1 MYTFSICNFQE
12 MVLTLKTVKNSLSD
26 NPLIIMNRSVST
38 TLQNLMD
45 LIFRDLLDSILKD
58 ITLPTSSMKY
68 YFSFNL

>member
-1 MYTFSICNFQE
+1 MA
-12 MVLTLKTVKNSLSD
+12 LTLQTVKNSLSD

-68 YFSFNL
+68 DFTYNHLINLVCI